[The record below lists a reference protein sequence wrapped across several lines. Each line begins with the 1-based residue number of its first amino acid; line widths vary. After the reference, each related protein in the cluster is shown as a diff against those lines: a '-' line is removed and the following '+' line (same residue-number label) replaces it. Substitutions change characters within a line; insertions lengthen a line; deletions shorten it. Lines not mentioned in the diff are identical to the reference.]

1 MNITELSDV
10 ELKALA
16 FEQICQRDQ
25 ANQNLQVIV
34 EEIAKRSKAKQDVAT
49 GADKPL
55 AEPAE

>member
-1 MNITELSDV
+1 MNITELSDI

-34 EEIAKRSKAKQDVAT
+34 EEIAKRSKAKQDEI
-49 GADKPL
+49 KP
-55 AEPAE
+55 ETDQS